1 MGIGMRELL
10 VILVVALLVFGTKK
24 LKTIGSD
31 LGGAVRGF
39 KKAME
44 EGESEGTAKP
54 DAESPAPV
62 TVRTIADA
70 PSPSAPS
77 AASATS
83 PPTTSSPPTGSAS
96 AIDRAS
102 ASGSGLRK
110 DPLS

>member
-44 EGESEGTAKP
+44 EGEAEGESKAAEPVVAAERRIESETVKKETVASSVAKP
-54 DAESPAPV
+54 PAAV
-62 TVRTIADA
+62 
-70 PSPSAPS
+70 
-77 AASATS
+77 
-83 PPTTSSPPTGSAS
+83 
-96 AIDRAS
+96 
-102 ASGSGLRK
+102 
-110 DPLS
+110 

>member
-44 EGESEGTAKP
+44 EGESETVAKSEP
-54 DAESPAPV
+54 EPPPAAPKL
-62 TVRTIADA
+62 ADA
-70 PSPSAPS
+70 STAPKKGPV
-77 AASATS
+77 A
-83 PPTTSSPPTGSAS
+83 
-96 AIDRAS
+96 
-102 ASGSGLRK
+102 
-110 DPLS
+110 

>member
-44 EGESEGTAKP
+44 EGETESERKP
-54 DAESPAPV
+54 APPEPAVAAERRIQAEPADGSPASPGASTAAKKD
-62 TVRTIADA
+62 TVA
-70 PSPSAPS
+70 
-77 AASATS
+77 
-83 PPTTSSPPTGSAS
+83 
-96 AIDRAS
+96 
-102 ASGSGLRK
+102 
-110 DPLS
+110 

>member
-44 EGESEGTAKP
+44 EGETEERKAEAERPVEPVRRIEASETAV
-54 DAESPAPV
+54 A
-62 TVRTIADA
+62 
-70 PSPSAPS
+70 S
-77 AASATS
+77 AASAA
-83 PPTTSSPPTGSAS
+83 PK
-96 AIDRAS
+96 
-102 ASGSGLRK
+102 K
-110 DPLS
+110 DTVA

>member
-44 EGESEGTAKP
+44 DGENETTVAKS
-54 DAESPAPV
+54 ESPAPAPK
-62 TVRTIADA
+62 IAD
-70 PSPSAPS
+70 SS
-77 AASATS
+77 AAAAAHETKKE
-83 PPTTSSPPTGSAS
+83 TVG
-96 AIDRAS
+96 
-102 ASGSGLRK
+102 
-110 DPLS
+110 

>member
-44 EGESEGTAKP
+44 EGEAEADKPQTAERAVEPARRIEASE
-54 DAESPAPV
+54 PAV
-62 TVRTIADA
+62 A
-70 PSPSAPS
+70 SS
-77 AASATS
+77 AAAA
-83 PPTTSSPPTGSAS
+83 PAS
-96 AIDRAS
+96 K
-102 ASGSGLRK
+102 K
-110 DPLS
+110 DTVA

>member
-44 EGESEGTAKP
+44 DGENETVAKSEPEKAPPAAPRIADT
-54 DAESPAPV
+54 SPAASTATEAKKE
-62 TVRTIADA
+62 TV
-70 PSPSAPS
+70 
-77 AASATS
+77 
-83 PPTTSSPPTGSAS
+83 
-96 AIDRAS
+96 
-102 ASGSGLRK
+102 
-110 DPLS
+110 

>member
-44 EGESEGTAKP
+44 EGE
-54 DAESPAPV
+54 AESERKAEPERPAAEPARRIEAETAV
-62 TVRTIADA
+62 A
-70 PSPSAPS
+70 S
-77 AASATS
+77 AASTA
-83 PPTTSSPPTGSAS
+83 PK
-96 AIDRAS
+96 
-102 ASGSGLRK
+102 K
-110 DPLS
+110 DTVA

>member
-44 EGESEGTAKP
+44 DGENETNVARNDP
-54 DAESPAPV
+54 PPAPK
-62 TVRTIADA
+62 IADT
-70 PSPSAPS
+70 S
-77 AASATS
+77 AASTANTEAKKE
-83 PPTTSSPPTGSAS
+83 TV
-96 AIDRAS
+96 
-102 ASGSGLRK
+102 
-110 DPLS
+110 

>member
-44 EGESEGTAKP
+44 EGE
-54 DAESPAPV
+54 AESTQPKAAPAEPAV
-62 TVRTIADA
+62 AADRRIEVDSPGVSTGAPAAKKDTVA
-70 PSPSAPS
+70 
-77 AASATS
+77 
-83 PPTTSSPPTGSAS
+83 
-96 AIDRAS
+96 
-102 ASGSGLRK
+102 
-110 DPLS
+110 

>member
-44 EGESEGTAKP
+44 EGEAESERKPAPTEPVMAAERRIESEGAAGSNAGAGGAAAAAAKK
-54 DAESPAPV
+54 D
-62 TVRTIADA
+62 TVA
-70 PSPSAPS
+70 
-77 AASATS
+77 
-83 PPTTSSPPTGSAS
+83 
-96 AIDRAS
+96 
-102 ASGSGLRK
+102 
-110 DPLS
+110 

>member
-44 EGESEGTAKP
+44 EGE
-54 DAESPAPV
+54 AESERKPAEPASV
-62 TVRTIADA
+62 A
-70 PSPSAPS
+70 PERRIEAESAVAS
-77 AASATS
+77 SGAAS
-83 PPTTSSPPTGSAS
+83 SAK
-96 AIDRAS
+96 
-102 ASGSGLRK
+102 K
-110 DPLS
+110 DTVG

>member
-44 EGESEGTAKP
+44 DGENETVAKH
-54 DAESPAPV
+54 ESPPAAAPK
-62 TVRTIADA
+62 IADT
-70 PSPSAPS
+70 S
-77 AASATS
+77 AAASTATE
-83 PPTTSSPPTGSAS
+83 TKKETAG
-96 AIDRAS
+96 
-102 ASGSGLRK
+102 
-110 DPLS
+110 

>member
-44 EGESEGTAKP
+44 EGEAEGERKTPEPAVTPRIESETSVASTA
-54 DAESPAPV
+54 APAAAKKD
-62 TVRTIADA
+62 TVA
-70 PSPSAPS
+70 
-77 AASATS
+77 
-83 PPTTSSPPTGSAS
+83 
-96 AIDRAS
+96 
-102 ASGSGLRK
+102 
-110 DPLS
+110 

>member
-44 EGESEGTAKP
+44 EGEAEERKP
-54 DAESPAPV
+54 
-62 TVRTIADA
+62 T
-70 PSPSAPS
+70 SAPERPAAPERRIEAETAVAT
-77 AASATS
+77 AASAAPKKET
-83 PPTTSSPPTGSAS
+83 A
-96 AIDRAS
+96 A
-102 ASGSGLRK
+102 
-110 DPLS
+110 

>member
-44 EGESEGTAKP
+44 EGEAEGERKPAEPAVAPRIEAETAV
-54 DAESPAPV
+54 ASTAQPAAATKKD
-62 TVRTIADA
+62 TVA
-70 PSPSAPS
+70 
-77 AASATS
+77 
-83 PPTTSSPPTGSAS
+83 
-96 AIDRAS
+96 
-102 ASGSGLRK
+102 
-110 DPLS
+110 

>member
-44 EGESEGTAKP
+44 EGE
-54 DAESPAPV
+54 AESERKPAPAEPAV
-62 TVRTIADA
+62 ASERRIEAQT
-70 PSPSAPS
+70 S
-77 AASATS
+77 AASSTAA
-83 PPTTSSPPTGSAS
+83 PA
-96 AIDRAS
+96 AK
-102 ASGSGLRK
+102 K
-110 DPLS
+110 DSVA

>member
-44 EGESEGTAKP
+44 EGEAEESRKPEPERPVDPARRIETETAV
-54 DAESPAPV
+54 A
-62 TVRTIADA
+62 
-70 PSPSAPS
+70 S
-77 AASATS
+77 AASTA
-83 PPTTSSPPTGSAS
+83 AK
-96 AIDRAS
+96 
-102 ASGSGLRK
+102 K
-110 DPLS
+110 DTVA

>member
-44 EGESEGTAKP
+44 EGE
-54 DAESPAPV
+54 AESEKKPAAEPAPAV
-62 TVRTIADA
+62 AAERRIESSEA
-70 PSPSAPS
+70 
-77 AASATS
+77 AASTAA
-83 PPTTSSPPTGSAS
+83 PA
-96 AIDRAS
+96 AA
-102 ASGSGLRK
+102 AKK
-110 DPLS
+110 DNVA